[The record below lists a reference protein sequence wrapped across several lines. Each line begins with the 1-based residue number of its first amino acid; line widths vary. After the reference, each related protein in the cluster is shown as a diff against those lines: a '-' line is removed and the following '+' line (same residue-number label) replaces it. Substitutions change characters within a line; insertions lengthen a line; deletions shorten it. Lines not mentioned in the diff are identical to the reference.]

1 MIKLKKIGKA
11 IWNFVLLIG
20 KVRAKRDIM
29 IQKAISKH
37 RLGS

>member
-20 KVRAKRDIM
+20 KVRTKRDIM
-29 IQKAISKH
+29 LRTAINKH